1 MYKGKPIFIPIL
13 IVLGLLAYGAW
24 YLLQENQ
31 AQTTSLEASGT
42 IEAVE
47 VSIASEVSGKVV
59 ELLAA
64 EGDAVEAGA
73 PLLRIEDELLV
84 AQRQKAQAG
93 LEAAQANQ
101 MTAQEALQAAQSG
114 HDLAQAQVDIAQ
126 TGVDLAELQYQRTLN
141 AARQAELP
149 IREEAWQAS
158 QPSEFDLP
166 VWYFQKSENLAA
178 AQVNR
183 DDAAAVLEAEQENLA
198 NVIADAGGEELINT
212 EKRLAEAEQAFLVAQ
227 QVLDQARLASDGAD
241 MEDYAQQL
249 FDAADAT
256 LKSAQEDYNSLLSD
270 KEKTDLLEARSRL
283 AVAQGQYDLALDQ
296 YTRLLTGVQSLD
308 VQIADTNRNQA
319 AANLA
324 QAQAG
329 LQRAE
334 ASVAQ
339 AEASLTQAG
348 AVVAQA
354 QAELDL
360 LGLQLDRYTV
370 YAPVSGVVL
379 VRALEPG
386 ELLQAGASALTLGQL
401 DNLKITVYLPE
412 DRYGEVNLSDEA
424 DVSVDSFPGKTFK
437 ATVTRIAD
445 KAEFTPRNVQ
455 TEEGRKT
462 TYFAIELSIN
472 NADSQ
477 LKPGMPADVVFP

>member
-13 IVLGLLAYGAW
+13 IVLGLIAYGAW
-24 YLLQENQ
+24 YLLQKNQ

-47 VSIASEVSGKVV
+47 VSVASEVTGKVV
-59 ELLAA
+59 EILAA
-64 EGDAVEAGA
+64 EGNAVEAGA
-73 PLLRIEDELLV
+73 PLLRIEDELLL

-101 MTAQEALQAAQSG
+101 KTAQEALPAAQSG
-114 HDLAQAQVDIAQ
+114 RDLAQAQVENAQ
-126 TGVDLAELQYQRTLN
+126 VGVDLAELQYQRTLN
-141 AARQAELP
+141 AARHAELP
-149 IREEAWQAS
+149 IREEAWKAS

-166 VWYFQKSENLAA
+166 VWYFQKSENLSA
-178 AQVNR
+178 AQVSR
-183 DDAAAVLEAEQENLA
+183 DDAAAVLKVEQENLA
-198 NVIADAGGEELINT
+198 NVIADAGGEELIST

-283 AVAQGQYDLALDQ
+283 TVAQGQYDLALDQ
-296 YTRLLTGVQSLD
+296 YTQLLTGDQSLD
-308 VQIADTNRNQA
+308 VQVADTTRQQA
-319 AANLA
+319 AASLA

-329 LQRAE
+329 LQRSE

-386 ELLQAGASALTLGQL
+386 ELLQAGVAALTLGQL

-424 DVSVDSFPGKTFK
+424 DVSVDSFPGKVFK

>member
-13 IVLGLLAYGAW
+13 IVLGLIAYGAW

-31 AQTTSLEASGT
+31 TQATSLKASGT

-47 VSIASEVSGKVV
+47 VSVASEVSGKVV
-59 ELLAA
+59 EVLAA
-64 EGDAVEAGA
+64 EGDAVEAGV
-73 PLLRIEDELLV
+73 PLLRIEDELLL
-84 AQRQKAQAG
+84 AQRQEAQAG
-93 LEAAQANQ
+93 LEAAQAAQ
-101 MTAQEALQAAQSG
+101 KTAQEALQAAQSG
-114 HDLAQAQVDIAQ
+114 RDLAKAQVDSAQ
-126 TGVDLAELQYQRTLN
+126 GGVDLAELQYQRTLN

-149 IREEAWQAS
+149 IRQEAWKAS
-158 QPSEFDLP
+158 QPSAFDLP
-166 VWYFQKSENLAA
+166 VWYFQKSENLSA
-178 AQVNR
+178 AQVSR
-183 DDAAAVLEAEQENLA
+183 DDAAQVLEAEQNNLA
-198 NVIADAGGEELINT
+198 KVIADAGGEVLINT
-212 EKRLAEAEQAFLVAQ
+212 EERLAEAEQAYLVAQ
-227 QVLDQARLASDGAD
+227 QVLDQARLATDGAD
-241 MEDYAQQL
+241 MEKYAQQL
-249 FDAADAT
+249 FDAAEAT
-256 LKSAQEDYNSLLSD
+256 LTSAQKDYDSLLSD

-296 YTRLLTGVQSLD
+296 YTQFQTGDQSLD
-308 VQIADTNRNQA
+308 VQVADTARKQA

-334 ASVAQ
+334 ANVAQ
-339 AEASLTQAG
+339 AEASLNQSG

-354 QAELDL
+354 QAQLDL
-360 LGLQLDRYTV
+360 LGLQLERYTV

-386 ELLQAGASALTLGQL
+386 ELLQAGATAMTVGQL

-412 DRYGEVNLSDEA
+412 DRYGEVNLSDVAE
-424 DVSVDSFPGKTFK
+424 VSVDSFPGKTFK

-445 KAEFTPRNVQ
+445 KAEFTPHNVQ

-462 TYFAIELSIN
+462 TYFAIELLVN

>member
-13 IVLGLLAYGAW
+13 IVLGLIAYGAW
-24 YLLQENQ
+24 YLLQVNQ

-47 VSIASEVSGKVV
+47 VSVASEVSGKVV
-59 ELLAA
+59 EILAA

-73 PLLRIEDELLV
+73 PLLRIEDELLL

-101 MTAQEALQAAQSG
+101 KTAQEALQAAQSG
-114 HDLAQAQVDIAQ
+114 RDLAQAQVDTAQ
-126 TGVDLAELQYQRTLN
+126 AGVELAELQYQRTLN
-141 AARQAELP
+141 AARQVELP

-158 QPSEFDLP
+158 QPSEFTLP

-178 AQVNR
+178 AQVSR
-183 DDAAAVLEAEQENLA
+183 DDAAAVLKVEQENLA
-198 NVIADAGGEELINT
+198 DVVADAGGEELINA

-227 QVLDQARLASDGAD
+227 QLLDQAKLAADGAD
-241 MEDYAQQL
+241 MENYAQQL

-270 KEKTDLLEARSRL
+270 KEKTDLLEARARL

-296 YTRLLTGVQSLD
+296 YTQLLTGDQSLD
-308 VQIADTNRNQA
+308 VQVADTTRQQA

-329 LQRAE
+329 LQRSE

-386 ELLQAGASALTLGQL
+386 ELLQAGAAALTLGQL

-424 DVSVDSFPGKTFK
+424 DVSVDSFPGK
-437 ATVTRIAD
+437 
-445 KAEFTPRNVQ
+445 
-455 TEEGRKT
+455 
-462 TYFAIELSIN
+462 
-472 NADSQ
+472 
-477 LKPGMPADVVFP
+477 VF